1 MMDSFSKIKDELQ
14 DISKQK
20 ESIQQNHE
28 LIQLLQ
34 LRDTLDET
42 IIESERLGQDDLIQL
57 DQTVGGQVDKQVDGQ
72 AGA

>member
-42 IIESERLGQDDLIQL
+42 IIESERLGQDDLI
-57 DQTVGGQVDKQVDGQ
+57 
-72 AGA
+72 

>member
-57 DQTVGGQVDKQVDGQ
+57 DQTVGGQVDKQVDG
-72 AGA
+72 